1 MKTMTRVSVVALALA
16 LASPSL
22 AEQPR
27 STDSAASTTT
37 FVTAA
42 NASDMRT
49 SEWIGAPVQ
58 NASNETVGN
67 INDFV
72 IGNDGNI
79 VAIVAGVGGF
89 LGLGEKNVGLSYENV
104 ELTRSSDGGRVA
116 KVLVSKDELMNAP
129 DFQLGKKTL
138 RERAKEA
145 SDAAS
150 ETYEKAKDNVKAG
163 YEAAKESVKRNY
175 EAAKESMAGDE
186 NKPASSPNRQ

>member
-1 MKTMTRVSVVALALA
+1 MKTLTRVSALALALA

-22 AEQPR
+22 AEQPKA
-27 STDSAASTTT
+27 TDSTASTST

-42 NASDMRT
+42 HASDTRT

-72 IGNDGNI
+72 IGSDGKI
-79 VAIVAGVGGF
+79 VAVVAGVGGF
-89 LGLGEKNVGLSYENV
+89 LGIGEKNVGLTYDNV
-104 ELTRSSDGGRVA
+104 ELTQDSDGKRVA

-129 DFQLGKKTL
+129 DFKLGEKTL

-150 ETYEKAKDNVKAG
+150 ETYEKAKKNVKAG
-163 YEAAKESVKRNY
+163 YEAAKESVKKNY
-175 EAAKESMAGDE
+175 EAAKESMTGDE
-186 NKPASSPNRQ
+186 KKPAGSTNQQ